1 MTRRRALTLLAVIVA
16 CTGLYAGPA
25 SALNKPGAGGSIR
38 RCVHWVNT
46 TNSLGWPIEYC
57 VKYR

>member
-1 MTRRRALTLLAVIVA
+1 MKKTLTAVALAALTLV
-16 CTGLYAGPA
+16 TFTGPA
-25 SALNKPGAGGSIR
+25 GALNKPGAGGGIR
-38 RCVHWVNT
+38 RCVQWVNT

>member
-1 MTRRRALTLLAVIVA
+1 MKKTLTAVALAVLTLITA
-16 CTGLYAGPA
+16 AGPA